1 MREILSRF
9 DGIVINVSNLP
20 RLQEARC
27 AGFLDGA
34 LRHKDSDFRAAQIL
48 HACFLALEPT

>member
-9 DGIVINVSNLP
+9 DDIVINVSNLP

-48 HACFLALEPT
+48 HACFLALAST